1 MSGITDTSEEA
12 NEVSGSGAVLTID
25 NIAPEVTSVKKNNNE
40 NGFIISYSEP
50 VEGADDPANYKVM
63 LDGEEQDISK
73 IAGSGD
79 TDSGSYELILKKHLK
94 NAEYKVYFEN
104 ITDAKTGKNELA
116 ETEKTVIATGGSV
129 VYGKEAMDHYK
140 NIGKVVYLKVDMD
153 TLTKRLHNAKQ
164 RGVVM
169 REGQSLVSL
178 YNERSALYEKYA
190 DITIEEKDFTMEEVI
205 DITLEALKALPL

>member
-1 MSGITDTSEEA
+1 MKKDNVVLIGMPTSGKSTMGVILAKILGYRFLDADIVIQEKEGKKLSKIIEE
-12 NEVSGSGAVLTID
+12 EGVD
-25 NIAPEVTSVKKNNNE
+25 
-40 NGFIISYSEP
+40 GFIEIE
-50 VEGADDPANYKVM
+50 NR
-63 LDGEEQDISK
+63 IN
-73 IAGSGD
+73 AG
-79 TDSGSYELILKKHLK
+79 I
-94 NAEYKVYFEN
+94 
-104 ITDAKTGKNELA
+104 

-190 DITIEEKDFTMEEVI
+190 DITIEEKDFSMEEVI
-205 DITLEALKALPL
+205 DITLEALRALPL

>member
-1 MSGITDTSEEA
+1 MKKDNVVLIGMPTSGKSTMGVILAKILGYRFLDADIVIQEKEGKKLSQIIEE
-12 NEVSGSGAVLTID
+12 EGVD
-25 NIAPEVTSVKKNNNE
+25 
-40 NGFIISYSEP
+40 GFIEIE
-50 VEGADDPANYKVM
+50 NR
-63 LDGEEQDISK
+63 IN
-73 IAGSGD
+73 AG
-79 TDSGSYELILKKHLK
+79 I
-94 NAEYKVYFEN
+94 
-104 ITDAKTGKNELA
+104 

-190 DITIEEKDFTMEEVI
+190 DITIEEKDFSMEEVI

>member
-1 MSGITDTSEEA
+1 MKKDNVVLIGMPTSGKSTMGVILAKILGYRFLDADIVIQEKEGKKLSQIIEE
-12 NEVSGSGAVLTID
+12 EGVD
-25 NIAPEVTSVKKNNNE
+25 
-40 NGFIISYSEP
+40 GFIEIE
-50 VEGADDPANYKVM
+50 NR
-63 LDGEEQDISK
+63 I
-73 IAGSGD
+73 
-79 TDSGSYELILKKHLK
+79 
-94 NAEYKVYFEN
+94 NAAV
-104 ITDAKTGKNELA
+104 

-169 REGQSLVSL
+169 RDGQSLVAL

-190 DITIEEKDFTMEEVI
+190 DITIEEKDHSMEEVI
-205 DITLEALKALPL
+205 DIILEALKALPL

>member
-1 MSGITDTSEEA
+1 MKKDNVVLIGMPTSGKSTMGVILAKILGYRFLDADIVIQEKEGKKLSQIIEE
-12 NEVSGSGAVLTID
+12 EGVD
-25 NIAPEVTSVKKNNNE
+25 
-40 NGFIISYSEP
+40 GFIEIE
-50 VEGADDPANYKVM
+50 NR
-63 LDGEEQDISK
+63 IN
-73 IAGSGD
+73 AG
-79 TDSGSYELILKKHLK
+79 I
-94 NAEYKVYFEN
+94 
-104 ITDAKTGKNELA
+104 

-190 DITIEEKDFTMEEVI
+190 DITIEEKDLSMEEVI